1 MKPDSNCCGVP
12 SRNRCDIAPNERP
25 ERSLVECFGEIAD
38 DLRQLAT
45 DFGARPYR
53 VFLVTV
59 EWDGEKPGR
68 GKQSVISE
76 EELLPTPNVDLSSI
90 SYLITAAGRTDQ
102 GTVRMYEV
110 SPRYTED
117 ELHRMIGS
125 ELEDNQQTFIE
136 VRLDAREG
144 SEPIRHR
151 LTFSGVPYYDA
162 EGVQWILTLKIQY
175 ENRTKSGQLSERI
188 TTTDKGPL
196 IG

>member
-1 MKPDSNCCGVP
+1 
-12 SRNRCDIAPNERP
+12 
-25 ERSLVECFGEIAD
+25 
-38 DLRQLAT
+38 
-45 DFGARPYR
+45 